1 MARKV
6 LDSIEIKQRNLR
18 LADFLLSEA
27 KIRMKKK
34 ENMTGDI
41 VNPLIRQIGNHVV
54 CQNPSGRCNSEYLKK
69 YNKRISMKA
78 LDQMKKAKSF
88 KDFHQKTINE
98 HPRTVASIWQWI
110 VDKRETLS
118 PKQIVEYILEE
129 PVTTVTKQED
139 DKLRKLGADA
149 KKKNKDGYLS
159 ASERYKQ
166 AGIKITLLEQ
176 SPKGYYDNK

>member
-1 MARKV
+1 
-6 LDSIEIKQRNLR
+6 
-18 LADFLLSEA
+18 
-27 KIRMKKK
+27 
-34 ENMTGDI
+34 
-41 VNPLIRQIGNHVV
+41 
-54 CQNPSGRCNSEYLKK
+54 
-69 YNKRISMKA
+69 MKA

>member
-41 VNPLIRQIGNHVV
+41 VNLLIRQIGNHVV
-54 CQNPSGRCNSEYLKK
+54 CQNPSGRCNSELLKK

-176 SPKGYYDNK
+176 SPKEYYDNK